1 MTTARKDLLA
11 QEELQKAKMLINLF
25 INSCSHT
32 MRGPLKSI
40 EGVANLLIKE
50 GNYLTDEGKTF
61 LTHIQSSAVKLELTL
76 DSLENIL
83 ENSHQAVYQKP
94 VYFRE
99 LLSTVFLP
107 YQQKIEEAGIQL
119 DYSIEES
126 SVFYCDTRRLR
137 IVLANMVANAIFFG
151 DPAKAKQ
158 EIAISVRS
166 NPSQCVIAITDNGE
180 GIEAENHDKIF
191 ELFFRGS
198 EKSTGAGIGLY
209 IVRDMLTKMG
219 GTISVD
225 SMPGHGAVFTIT
237 IPNVPLSNN

>member
-11 QEELQKAKMLINLF
+11 QEELQKAKMLIDLF

-83 ENSHQAVYQKP
+83 ENSHQAVHQKP

-99 LLSTVFLP
+99 LLSTVFSP
-107 YQQKIEEAGIQL
+107 YEQKIEETQIQL
-119 DYSIEES
+119 EYSIDES
-126 SVFYCDTRRLR
+126 TIFNCDTRRLR
-137 IVLANMVANAIFFG
+137 IVLANLIANAIFFR
-151 DPAKAKQ
+151 DRAKAKQ
-158 EIAISVRS
+158 EIAVSVRS
-166 NPSQCVIAITDNGE
+166 NSSQCVIAITDNGE
-180 GIEAENHDKIF
+180 GIAPENHDKIF

-198 EKSTGAGIGLY
+198 ERSTGAGIGLY
-209 IVRDMLTKMG
+209 VVRDMLAKMG
-219 GTISVD
+219 GSITVD
-225 SMPGHGAVFTIT
+225 SLPGHGSVFTIT
-237 IPNVPLSNN
+237 IPNASLSNN